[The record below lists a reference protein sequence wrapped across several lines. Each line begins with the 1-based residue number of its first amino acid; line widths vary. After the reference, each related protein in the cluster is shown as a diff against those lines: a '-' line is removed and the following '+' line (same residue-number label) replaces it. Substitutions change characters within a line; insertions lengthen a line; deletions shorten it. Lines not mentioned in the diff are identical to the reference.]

1 MKYIKSTFK
10 QSSIDIFKE
19 FFWNKVILFYLSPVQ
34 ETFLAI
40 NMRNMIND
48 KNLPIKIQKNFMN
61 EYQNTEININNYSL
75 LFCGLP

>member
-19 FFWNKVILFYLSPVQ
+19 FFWNKAILFYLPPVQ
-34 ETFLAI
+34 GTFLAI

-61 EYQNTEININNYSL
+61 EYQKTEINHYSL